1 MRYALL
7 MNLALQSGS
16 LFAALALLT
25 ACTKPEPPVLKP
37 EKVQVIAVTP
47 KGLELEVTLDA
58 HNKNSVA
65 LSARSVTAKV
75 TLADKVDLGKV
86 TVDTKVKL
94 PANKHSELVVP
105 MSLQWGNTLQ
115 LGLLAASK
123 ETIPFKVEGTAE
135 VGFESISFS
144 VPFTTEGTLTRQE
157 LLVITSKSLPLPF

>member
-1 MRYALL
+1 MKSLL
-7 MNLALQSGS
+7 LTLGW
-16 LFAALALLT
+16 LIPALALLIG
-25 ACTKPEPPVLKP
+25 CSKPEPPILKP
-37 EKVQVIAVTP
+37 EKVLVKAVTP

-58 HNKNSVA
+58 HNPNSVA
-65 LSARSVTAKV
+65 LSARSVTARV

-105 MSLQWGNTLQ
+105 MSLEWGNTLQ
-115 LGLLAASK
+115 VGLLAASK

-135 VGFESISFS
+135 VGFESISFN
-144 VPFTTEGTLTRQE
+144 VPFTTEGKLTRQE